1 MYLLMLVG
9 SQTASIGELSFRFRA
24 QSAAGPCRRIATWAS
39 VCKCAHSDPPD
50 MLGLQQQN
58 SPLGAGIKTLIR

>member
-39 VCKCAHSDPPD
+39 V
-50 MLGLQQQN
+50 
-58 SPLGAGIKTLIR
+58 